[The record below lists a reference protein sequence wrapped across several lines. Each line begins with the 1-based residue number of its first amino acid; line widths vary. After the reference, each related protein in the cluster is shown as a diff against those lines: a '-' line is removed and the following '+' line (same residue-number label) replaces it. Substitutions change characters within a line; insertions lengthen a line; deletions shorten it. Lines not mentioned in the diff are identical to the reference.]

1 MNRLFSLVAGTL
13 LTLYAVVAVASA
25 QSSPTIYVV
34 AGPGTSLTAAEIKEV
49 FLGDKTF
56 SASTS
61 LVPIDNLA
69 VREVFLAKVLGVNA
83 AKYESIWTKKAFRDA
98 LNPPKT
104 LDNDSAVLD
113 YVKRTVGALG
123 YVTTTPVGVTVVAKY

>member
-1 MNRLFSLVAGTL
+1 MNRLTSLALGIFVTL
-13 LTLYAVVAVASA
+13 CTAVSMTWA
-25 QSSPTIYVV
+25 QSTPTIYVI
-34 AGPGTSLTAAEIKEV
+34 AGPGTSLTAAETKEV

-56 SASTS
+56 SASTR
-61 LVPIDNLA
+61 LIPIDNLA
-69 VREVFLAKVLGVNA
+69 IRDGFLAKVLGVNA

-113 YVKRTVGALG
+113 YVKRTNGAVG
-123 YVTTTPVGVTVVAKY
+123 YMTTAPVGVTVVGKF